1 LSISSAQGEKEPA
14 AVVKTEID
22 ALVECDIL

>member
-1 LSISSAQGEKEPA
+1 LNISSAQGDKEPA

-22 ALVECDIL
+22 ALVECNIL